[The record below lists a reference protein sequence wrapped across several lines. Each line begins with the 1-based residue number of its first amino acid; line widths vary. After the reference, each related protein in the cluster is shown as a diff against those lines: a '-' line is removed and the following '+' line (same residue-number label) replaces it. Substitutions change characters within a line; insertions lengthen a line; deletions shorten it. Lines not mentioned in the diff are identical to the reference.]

1 MRQGFYF
8 STRDLVTIAI
18 LSALGGVL
26 STYIGY
32 LGNLVNTTLGVPF
45 GAGQMMAG
53 LHVFWMV
60 VAYAIVDKFGTGSLV
75 GLLKGTVELFAGST
89 HGLPIVFVSLI
100 EGLLIDLT
108 LTAFRKKSV
117 PVYCLAGALSSMSN
131 VFTFQILYFSS
142 VPIAYILLIASM
154 AALSGAVFAG
164 YFGIGSYSILVQSN
178 IVKSPDK
185 PPSVRRMSI
194 QKVVTILFVIAFVAG
209 GAIYYTVVFK
219 PFVNPE
225 TCELVGDVEN
235 SYTYRPQDFAAY
247 SVTIRAELKGE
258 YTYVPP
264 KNYTGVPLPDI
275 LDKAQPAPG
284 AETVRVIARDG
295 YQAVFNLTRVL
306 ADERLILIVE
316 DGYLRLVAADYEGA
330 YWVEQVSEIRVE

>member
-1 MRQGFYF
+1 MSRGFYF

-60 VAYAIVDKFGTGSLV
+60 VAYAVVGKFGTGSLV

-89 HGLPIVFVSLI
+89 HGLPIVFVSLV

-108 LTAFRKKSV
+108 LSAFKKKTI
-117 PVYCLAGALSSMSN
+117 PVYCLAGALASMSN
-131 VFTFQILYFSS
+131 VFTFQILYFSG
-142 VPIAYILLIASM
+142 VPIAYIILIASM
-154 AALSGAVFAG
+154 AALSGVVFAG
-164 YFGIGSYSILVQSN
+164 YFGIGSYNILVQSN
-178 IVKSPDK
+178 IVRSSDK
-185 PPSVRRMSI
+185 PLRIKKMTI
-194 QKVVTILFVIAFVAG
+194 QKVVTILFVVAFVAG
-209 GAIYYTVVFK
+209 AAIYYTVVFK
-219 PFVNPE
+219 PFVDPE
-225 TCELVGDVEN
+225 TCEMTGKVGTP
-235 SYTYRPQDFAAY
+235 YIYRPQDFAGEV
-247 SVTIRAELKGE
+247 VTIKAELIGE

-264 KNYTGVPLPDI
+264 KNYTGVPIPVI
-275 LDKAQPAPG
+275 LERAHPSQDATIVK
-284 AETVRVIARDG
+284 VIARDG
-295 YQAVFNLTRVL
+295 YEAIFNLANASV
-306 ADERLILIVE
+306 DNRLILTLE
-316 DGYLRLVAADYEGA
+316 NGYLRLVAADYAGA